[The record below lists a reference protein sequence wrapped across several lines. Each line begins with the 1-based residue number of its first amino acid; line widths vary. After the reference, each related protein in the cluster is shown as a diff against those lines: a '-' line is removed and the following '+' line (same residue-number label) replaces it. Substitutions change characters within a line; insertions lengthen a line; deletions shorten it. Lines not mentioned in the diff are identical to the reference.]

1 MAAEGNMGSAL
12 SLGRLGLG
20 LGNGHAYA
28 ATGTVLGL
36 SLGTV
41 LMIAT
46 GALIVVGLTS
56 LATSGKKKPKAD
68 LPRWTLR

>member
-20 LGNGHAYA
+20 LGNGHTYA
-28 ATGTVLGL
+28 AAGTVLGL
-36 SLGTV
+36 SLGTA
-41 LMIAT
+41 LMIAA

-56 LATSGKKKPKAD
+56 LVTSGEKKPKVD
-68 LPRWTLR
+68 QP